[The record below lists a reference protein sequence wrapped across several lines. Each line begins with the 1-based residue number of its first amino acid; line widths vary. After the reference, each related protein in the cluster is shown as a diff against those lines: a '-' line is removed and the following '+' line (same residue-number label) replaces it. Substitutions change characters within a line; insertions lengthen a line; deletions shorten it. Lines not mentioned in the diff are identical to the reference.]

1 MITEQYVSFETSK
14 MLKEAGFDVPCR
26 CAYCQMP
33 LGDYNRY
40 QNLIGDYDASEEK
53 NYFKSKEHYLAPT
66 QSLAA
71 RWLREVHKLNI
82 YACFDYIEFDKG
94 NSSYFFAREN
104 VDINDYTSVYFSLQS
119 YYSYEEAIE
128 GGLIET
134 LKTIL
139 NCK

>member
-26 CAYCQMP
+26 CAYCQML

-53 NYFKSKEHYLAPT
+53 NYFKSKEHYLAST

-71 RWLREVHKLNI
+71 RWLREVHNI
-82 YACFDYIEFDKG
+82 DVVIIPIEDGHYTYDIFVRKQRI
-94 NSSYFFAREN
+94 SSSFPLKE
-104 VDINDYTSVYFSLQS
+104 
-119 YYSYEEAIE
+119 SYEAVLEF
-128 GGLIET
+128 GLIMAIK
-134 LKTIL
+134 LIK
-139 NCK
+139 K